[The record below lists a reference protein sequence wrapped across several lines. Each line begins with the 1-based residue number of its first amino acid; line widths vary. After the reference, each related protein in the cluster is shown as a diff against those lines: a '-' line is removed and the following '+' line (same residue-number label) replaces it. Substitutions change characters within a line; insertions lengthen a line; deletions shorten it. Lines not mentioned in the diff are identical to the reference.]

1 MQVTEITAG
10 ISYTHNLGN
19 YESLRLEVRST
30 ASLVE
35 GEDPDQSYRTL
46 FADCERQV
54 LEQFNSYMSRAG
66 RGGVHITPT
75 GK

>member
-1 MQVTEITAG
+1 MKVTEITAG

-19 YESLRLEVRST
+19 YESIRFEVRSV
-30 ASLVE
+30 ASLGE
-35 GEDPDQSYRTL
+35 GEDPDQSYATL
-46 FADCERQV
+46 FSDCTRQIY
-54 LEQFNSYMSRAG
+54 EQFNAYMARAG